1 MELNGFVNVYK
12 PRGMTS
18 NNAVVK
24 VRGIYK
30 RYTGNKNIKVGHCGT
45 LDPNVDGVLLIAIG
59 KAARLFQILGGKTK
73 IYVAQFTFGET
84 TATLDTEGEITEKG
98 GKIPTKEEILKA
110 IPQFEGE
117 IDQVPPGL
125 SAININ
131 GVKAYKLVRHG
142 QTPDIPS
149 RKVYI
154 EYIKLLEQINE
165 NTYSFEIKCA
175 GGTYIRSLA
184 RDFAKALGTI
194 GYMSDLKRTKVGEF
208 DISET
213 VTFDELNAEPGKYVI
228 SVDDAMK
235 RFDIPQVELPEEI
248 ATHCLNGIPE
258 KCDNLPDGLFLVRY
272 QGYLI
277 SLGYKSEDGK
287 LVLKERV
294 R

>member
-142 QTPDIPS
+142 QTPEIPS

-184 RDFAKALGTI
+184 RDFALALGTI

-213 VTFDELNAEPGKYVI
+213 ATFDELNAEPGKYVI

-235 RFDIPQVELPEEI
+235 RFDIPEVELPEEI

-258 KCDNLPDGLFLVRY
+258 KCYNLPDGLFLVRY